1 LTDSK
6 LARFFWPSVRRDAE
20 YRRSSLRRA
29 PPGKMIVPKCAVLL
43 IDIQRDFLDLER
55 GRMPVSESG
64 ATAVL
69 RAAND
74 VLSQRILVGA
84 LPILVINQFPSTA
97 RLTNFFRKGA
107 AIIGSAGAELD
118 GRLKRSGSEP
128 VFTKAHPSAFS
139 NPALERYLRANGV
152 KDIYVLGVFAE
163 GCVRSTA
170 LEAIKRGYSVHVI
183 ADAVASN
190 APWKKA
196 FALWAMGRAGAEI
209 LPNVASPVSQMA
221 RPAAGGL

>member
-97 RLTNFFRKGA
+97 RLANFFRKGA